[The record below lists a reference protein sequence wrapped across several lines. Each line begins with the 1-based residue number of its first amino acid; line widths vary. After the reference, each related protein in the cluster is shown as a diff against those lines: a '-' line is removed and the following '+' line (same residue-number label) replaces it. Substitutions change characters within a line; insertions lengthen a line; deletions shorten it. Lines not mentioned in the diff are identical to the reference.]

1 MKDQLARRSK
11 NLDDSLDDVAY
22 KALVKR
28 LFHTP
33 LEAEAQTFDDKLY
46 DVKE

>member
-1 MKDQLARRSK
+1 M
-11 NLDDSLDDVAY
+11 AY

-33 LEAEAQTFDDKLY
+33 LEAEDETFDDKLY
-46 DVKE
+46 DVKK

>member
-1 MKDQLARRSK
+1 M
-11 NLDDSLDDVAY
+11 DDLLDDVAY

-33 LEAEAQTFDDKLY
+33 LEAEDETFDDKLY
-46 DVKE
+46 DVKK